1 MICNDATA
9 LTKLTDCMTTSPS
22 LHALRAFEAVARLGS
37 MSAAADELAVTHGAI
52 SRHVRALEESLGVL
66 LLKRGAQTSEPT
78 PEGLRLAEGLA
89 TAFSLIQAS
98 VEQVRPGPATISC
111 SESIMMFWL
120 LPRIARFQQRHPDM
134 PLQFNLNYRGIDP
147 IRDNISVAIRN
158 TMITPPEDIIVREL
172 ADEWVG
178 PVCTPEYLQQI
189 GLRDPADLMRARLL
203 ATRSRPQAWQQWASA
218 AGADAL
224 DLSAP
229 EEFEHFYLLIQAAAC
244 GLGVANVPRMLV
256 LDALESGRLV
266 APFGF
271 LRGPYR
277 LVLWLNPHVRGR
289 ADVLALADWMAEE
302 LQHHT

>member
-1 MICNDATA
+1 
-9 LTKLTDCMTTSPS
+9 MTTTPS

-52 SRHVRALEESLGVL
+52 SRHVRALEDSLGVL
-66 LLKRGAQTSEPT
+66 LLKRGAQISEPT
-78 PEGLRLAEGLA
+78 PEGQRLAEGLA
-89 TAFSLIQAS
+89 TAFGLIQAS

-120 LPRIARFQQRHPDM
+120 LPRIARFQQSHPAM
-134 PLQFNLNYRGIDP
+134 PLQFNMNYRGIDP

-158 TMITPPEDIIVREL
+158 TMITPPDDIIVREL
-172 ADEWVG
+172 ADEWIG
-178 PVCTPEYLQQI
+178 PVCTPEYLRQNV
-189 GLRDPADLMRARLL
+189 LREPADLTRARLL
-203 ATRSRPQAWQQWASA
+203 STRSRPLAWRQWAAA
-218 AGADAL
+218 AGADADAL
-224 DLSAP
+224 KLSVQ

-244 GLGVANVPRMLV
+244 GLGIACVPRMLV

-271 LRGPYR
+271 LRGPHR

-289 ADVLALADWMAEE
+289 ADVQALADWMAEE
-302 LQHHT
+302 LQQNT

>member
-1 MICNDATA
+1 
-9 LTKLTDCMTTSPS
+9 MTTTPS

-66 LLKRGAQTSEPT
+66 LLKRGAQISEPT
-78 PEGLRLAEGLA
+78 PEGQRLAEGLA
-89 TAFSLIQAS
+89 TAFGLIQAS

-120 LPRIARFQQRHPDM
+120 LPRIARFQQQHPDM
-134 PLQFNLNYRGIDP
+134 PLQFNMNYRGIDP

-158 TMITPPEDIIVREL
+158 TMITPPEDIIVRDL
-172 ADEWVG
+172 ADEWIG
-178 PVCTPEYLQQI
+178 PVCTPEYLRQN
-189 GLRDPADLMRARLL
+189 GLREPQDLARARML
-203 ATRSRPQAWQQWASA
+203 ATRTRPLAWQQWATA
-218 AGADAL
+218 AGIDGV
-224 DLSAP
+224 DLSVQ
-229 EEFEHFYLLIQAAAC
+229 EVFEHFYLQIQAAAC
-244 GLGVANVPRMLV
+244 GLGIANVPRMLV

-277 LVLWLNPHVRGR
+277 LVLWMNPHVRGR
-289 ADVLALADWMAEE
+289 ADVQALADWMAEE
-302 LQHHT
+302 LQQNT

>member
-1 MICNDATA
+1 
-9 LTKLTDCMTTSPS
+9 MTTTPS

-78 PEGLRLAEGLA
+78 PEGQRLAEGLA
-89 TAFSLIQAS
+89 TAFGLIQAS

-120 LPRIARFQQRHPDM
+120 LPRIARFQQQHPEM
-134 PLQFNLNYRGIDP
+134 PLQFNMNYRGSDP

-158 TMITPPEDIIVREL
+158 TMISPPEDIIVRDL
-172 ADEWVG
+172 ADEWIG
-178 PVCTPEYLQQI
+178 PVCTPEYLRQH
-189 GLRDPADLMRARLL
+189 GLLQPQDLARARLL
-203 ATRSRPQAWQQWASA
+203 ATRTRPLAWQQWASA
-218 AGADAL
+218 ADIDGI
-224 DLSAP
+224 DLSAQ
-229 EEFEHFYLLIQAAAC
+229 EIFEHFYLQIQAAAC
-244 GLGVANVPRMLV
+244 GLGIANVPRMLV

-277 LVLWLNPHVRGR
+277 LVLWMNPHVRGR
-289 ADVLALADWMAEE
+289 ADVQALADWMAEE
-302 LQHHT
+302 LQQNT

>member
-1 MICNDATA
+1 
-9 LTKLTDCMTTSPS
+9 MTTPS

-78 PEGLRLAEGLA
+78 PEGQRLAEGLA
-89 TAFSLIQAS
+89 TAFGLIQAS

-120 LPRIARFQQRHPDM
+120 LPRIARFQQMHPEM
-134 PLQFNLNYRGIDP
+134 PLQFNMNYRGSDP

-158 TMITPPEDIIVREL
+158 TMLTPPEDIIVREL
-172 ADEWVG
+172 ADEWIG
-178 PVCTPEYLQQI
+178 PVCTPEYLRQH
-189 GLRDPADLMRARLL
+189 GLRAPADLARVRLL
-203 ATRSRPQAWQQWASA
+203 ATRSRPLAWQQWATA
-218 AGADAL
+218 AGAELPNLAVQ
-224 DLSAP
+224 

-244 GLGVANVPRMLV
+244 GLGIANVPRMLV

-271 LRGPYR
+271 VRGPYR

-289 ADVLALADWMAEE
+289 ADVQALADWMAEE
-302 LQHHT
+302 LQLNT

>member
-1 MICNDATA
+1 
-9 LTKLTDCMTTSPS
+9 MTTTPS

-52 SRHVRALEESLGVL
+52 SRHVRALEEALGVL

-78 PEGLRLAEGLA
+78 PEGQRLAEGLA
-89 TAFSLIQAS
+89 TAFGLIQAS

-111 SESIMMFWL
+111 SESIMMYWL
-120 LPRIARFQQRHPDM
+120 LPRIARFQRMHPEM
-134 PLQFNLNYRGIDP
+134 PLQFNMNYRGSDP

-158 TMITPPEDIIVREL
+158 TMLTPPEDIIVREL

-178 PVCTPEYLQQI
+178 PVCTPEYLRQH
-189 GLRDPADLMRARLL
+189 GLRDPADLARARLL
-203 ATRSRPQAWQQWASA
+203 ATRSRPLAWRQWATA
-218 AGADAL
+218 TGAELPNLAVQ
-224 DLSAP
+224 

-244 GLGVANVPRMLV
+244 GLGIANVPRMLV

-271 LRGPYR
+271 VRGPYR

-289 ADVLALADWMAEE
+289 ADVQALADWMAEE
-302 LQHHT
+302 LQLNT